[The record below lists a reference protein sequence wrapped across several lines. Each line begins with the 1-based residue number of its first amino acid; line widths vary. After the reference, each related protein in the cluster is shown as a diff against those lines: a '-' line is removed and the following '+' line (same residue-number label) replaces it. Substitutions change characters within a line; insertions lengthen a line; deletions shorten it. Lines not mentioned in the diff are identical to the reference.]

1 MVGYYWEQNDRL
13 VIESVALW
21 NQHYLTK
28 KPQVPGGEAMGRA
41 VTEGHTGRKAEKS
54 T

>member
-28 KPQVPGGEAMGRA
+28 KSQVPGGEAMGRA